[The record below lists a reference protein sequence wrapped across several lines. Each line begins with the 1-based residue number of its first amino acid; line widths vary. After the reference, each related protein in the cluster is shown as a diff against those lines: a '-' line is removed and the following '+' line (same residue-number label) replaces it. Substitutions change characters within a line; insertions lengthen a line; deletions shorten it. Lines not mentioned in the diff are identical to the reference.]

1 MSSTP
6 SPILQW
12 YWSFTEEVTV
22 YKTNLSTHTWLNKPY
37 RRRSQCGKKAVKW
50 EWAGREAVTKCTLW
64 VELGPFPC
72 SSVGVWVLFFV
83 HHFSQEVFGAVG
95 VVTVGVPAIAS
106 RQLINE
112 QPLCKGSGLQ
122 CKVRLWGFE
131 LLLRF
136 LCVHLCSVTKGCLEF
151 GSSEAIVLVND
162 SYRWLGSPGISV
174 GISCMKPLG
183 R

>member
-6 SPILQW
+6 FPILQW

-37 RRRSQCGKKAVKW
+37 RRRSQCGKKAVKR

-72 SSVGVWVLFFV
+72 SSVGLGVILCTPLLSGGVCSFR
-83 HHFSQEVFGAVG
+83 

-106 RQLINE
+106 RQLINK
-112 QPLCKGSGLQ
+112 QLLCKGSGLL

-131 LLLRF
+131 LQLRF
-136 LCVHLCSVTKGCLEF
+136 LCVHLCSVTQGCLEF
-151 GSSEAIVLVND
+151 GSSEAIVLVSN